1 MGWRRGGCPKESS
14 KTCPFLP
21 SHNPALQQ
29 KPHSLPYIITD
40 ITVPPSQMPGMFHV
54 TPRRH
59 KASAVLSVIPAAG
72 GVQGPRAEGLGWQ
85 VRRAV
90 LNTACT
96 SRMEDRWTWVPLEQE
111 APGGQLVGSSRHLE
125 RSLLKQDGKQG
136 WQRDRNLKGILLR
149 GEVWGKG

>member
-1 MGWRRGGCPKESS
+1 MEEWRVSKNLLKLVLFTLPQPCPPTE
-14 KTCPFLP
+14 T
-21 SHNPALQQ
+21 
-29 KPHSLPYIITD
+29 PHSLPYIITY

-85 VRRAV
+85 VREEV
-90 LNTACT
+90 LNTCLHIQDGGTGGHGFSWNKRHREGAAG
-96 SRMEDRWTWVPLEQE
+96 RLQ
-111 APGGQLVGSSRHLE
+111 APG

-149 GEVWGKG
+149 GEVWGKGG